1 MKKILI
7 IIPVL
12 SVLLL
17 FSNLS
22 VKANEVVFPAFPEPV
37 EGKSST
43 HYLITF
49 NSVTGNYVLY
59 KPLNP
64 QTMYVTV
71 QDDLTLDFVG
81 CPTISYI
88 WKAGEGGNSW
98 IKSLELG
105 ISPTSRKLTIR
116 GYNEGTV
123 EFLYSSFDLYYSDGS
138 IFFQRAPIK
147 VSFSTQMKRIQMGAV
162 LETVAKMVPVVM
174 IAVVGF
180 LGFRKAFNL
189 LLKVFHQA

>member
-17 FSNLS
+17 FSNFS
-22 VKANEVVFPAFPEPV
+22 VKANDVVFPAFPEPV

-43 HYLITF
+43 HYLIIF

-64 QTMYVTV
+64 QTMNVTV
-71 QDDLTLDFVG
+71 EGNNLILNFG
-81 CPTISYI
+81 GPAISYI
-88 WKAGEGGNSW
+88 WKAGEGGKSW
-98 IKSLELG
+98 ITQSTELG
-105 ISPTSRKLTIR
+105 FSTKRVIIS
-116 GYNEGTV
+116 GYNEGTE

-147 VSFSTQMKRIQMGAV
+147 VNFSTQMKRIQMGAV

-174 IAVVGF
+174 IAVAGF

>member
-49 NSVTGNYVLY
+49 NSVTGDYFLI

-64 QTMYVTV
+64 QTMNVTV
-71 QDDLTLDFVG
+71 EGNNLILNFAG
-81 CPTISYI
+81 PAISYI

-98 IKSLELG
+98 ITQSTELG
-105 ISPTSRKLTIR
+105 FSTKRVIIS
-116 GYNEGTV
+116 GYNEGTE

-147 VSFSTQMKRIQMGAV
+147 VNFSTQMKRIQMGAV

-174 IAVVGF
+174 IAVAGF

>member
-7 IIPVL
+7 IIPFL

-37 EGKSST
+37 EGRSST

-71 QDDLTLDFVG
+71 QGNDLILNFG
-81 CPTISYI
+81 GPTISYI

-98 IKSLELG
+98 ITQSRELG
-105 ISPTSRKLTIR
+105 ISTRRVIIS